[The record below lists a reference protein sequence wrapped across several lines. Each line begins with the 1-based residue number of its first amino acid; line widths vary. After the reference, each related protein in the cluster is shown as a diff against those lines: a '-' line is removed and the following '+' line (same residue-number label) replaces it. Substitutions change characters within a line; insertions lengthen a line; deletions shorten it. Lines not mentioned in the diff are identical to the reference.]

1 MPDLTPLEVDEE
13 EEDAWSYSFPPSNES
28 LPILQQ
34 SQSKRSVTQPSN
46 FNSNINSTFR
56 TSQNGDNSSN
66 NLQMKLLIDTTT
78 TSSKSSLPFPST
90 IQKST
95 PLDPLTTKEDANSV
109 ISKDSKGNA
118 LNEASQSDDK
128 PKFMKDLEEY
138 GSTRNISNSP
148 LSQQSTNEASLLP
161 SPKFIS
167 YRKSKRTVSEG
178 TFDSILDKSPMSPPA
193 SRYDTKL
200 YVDEFY
206 KDSKFRY
213 ATIKRNID
221 FHNNFHSLDLTD
233 RLVDDFACALS
244 REILL
249 QGRIYLSESYICFNS
264 NLLGWVTN
272 LVIQLE
278 EVVKIEKRST
288 AGLFPNAISIETVD
302 GTLHTFA
309 SFLSRDQTHELMLTL
324 WKGKTGKSNNDL
336 TLTSEDELE
345 NGAIDS
351 PNKHI
356 ESYILSLDG
365 DDDDNEL
372 RSLDGSN
379 EDGDESGLDI
389 EEVLSTKLIKL
400 KSESLYTNNGPD
412 THAPTTPNYEKL
424 DAEIELVDE
433 VIDAPMG
440 IVFAILFGPY
450 TKFQTNFLETHDGS
464 EISEF
469 GDFRPSEEDPA
480 VLERKYI
487 YRRELGYSI
496 GPKSTKC
503 EVTETIEHL
512 NFADYIVVVSTT
524 VTPDVP
530 LGGVFSVK
538 TRYVFSWANENHTNL
553 LIYHHVEWTGR
564 SWMKSVIEKLCLSG
578 LTTTTKEM
586 IKELKEEI
594 VQQTYFI
601 DGPPAV
607 KQPLKKKVKK
617 VEPELKNEQP
627 KMEIKP
633 STTAVD
639 VSSCLQ
645 QNITTAF
652 FILFTIVTIIF
663 FMQIRLYGL
672 LRKSNTIAETQLLL
686 TLQLSDLQQKP
697 QVEVQD
703 NVFWNLIHSKLGR
716 KLTSL
721 EKLQFLTY
729 QLQAIHKEKTDDG
742 NTNGLIGS
750 IPKYIRDLI

>member
-1 MPDLTPLEVDEE
+1 MPDLTPLDND
-13 EEDAWSYSFPPSNES
+13 EEDAWSYSFPPSTES

-34 SQSKRSVTQPSN
+34 SQSKRSTTQPS
-46 FNSNINSTFR
+46 NSTFR
-56 TSQNGDNSSN
+56 TWQNGDTSLT

-90 IQKST
+90 IQKSI

-118 LNEASQSDDK
+118 LNEASQTDDK

-148 LSQQSTNEASLLP
+148 LSQQSTNGTNLLP

-178 TFDSILDKSPMSPPA
+178 TFDSMLDKSPMSPPA
-193 SRYDTKL
+193 SRYDPKL

-206 KDSKFRY
+206 KTSKFRY

-309 SFLSRDQTHELMLTL
+309 SFLSRDQTYELMLTL

-345 NGAIDS
+345 NNAIDS
-351 PNKHI
+351 PNKNI

-365 DDDDNEL
+365 DDEEDNDVQ
-372 RSLDGSN
+372 SLDNSG
-379 EDGDESGLDI
+379 EDEEEEESELDI

-400 KSESLYTNNGPD
+400 KSESPYTNNGPD
-412 THAPTTPNYEKL
+412 AHAPTAANYEKL
-424 DAEIELVDE
+424 EAEIELVDE

-464 EISEF
+464 EISEIS
-469 GDFRPSEEDPA
+469 DFRPSEEDPA

-487 YRRELGYSI
+487 YRRALGYSI

-564 SWMKSVIEKLCLSG
+564 SWMKSVIEKLSLSG
-578 LTTTTKEM
+578 LTATTKEL

-594 VQQTYFI
+594 VKQTYFI
-601 DGPPAV
+601 DGPPAI
-607 KQPLKKKVKK
+607 KQPAKKKVKK
-617 VEPELKNEQP
+617 VEPEVKNEP
-627 KMEIKP
+627 KAEIKA
-633 STTAVD
+633 STVD
-639 VSSCLQ
+639 VSSYLQ

-652 FILFTIVTIIF
+652 FILFTIVTIIL

-672 LRKSNTIAETQLLL
+672 LRKSNSIAETQLLL
-686 TLQLSDLQQKP
+686 TLQLTDLQQKP

-729 QLQAIHKEKTDDG
+729 QLQAIHKEKTDDSGGAG
-742 NTNGLIGS
+742 NTIGIIDS

>member
-1 MPDLTPLEVDEE
+1 MPDLTPLDND
-13 EEDAWSYSFPPSNES
+13 EEDAWSYSFPPSTES

-34 SQSKRSVTQPSN
+34 SQSKRSTTQPS
-46 FNSNINSTFR
+46 NSTFR
-56 TSQNGDNSSN
+56 TSQNGDTSLT

-90 IQKST
+90 IQKSI

-118 LNEASQSDDK
+118 LNEASQTDDK

-148 LSQQSTNEASLLP
+148 LSQQSTNGTNLLP

-178 TFDSILDKSPMSPPA
+178 TFDSMLDKSPMSPPA
-193 SRYDTKL
+193 SRYDPKL

-206 KDSKFRY
+206 KTSKFRY

-309 SFLSRDQTHELMLTL
+309 SFLSRDQTYELMLTL

-345 NGAIDS
+345 NNAIDS
-351 PNKHI
+351 PNKNI

-365 DDDDNEL
+365 DDEEDNDVQ
-372 RSLDGSN
+372 SLDNSG
-379 EDGDESGLDI
+379 EDEEEEESELDI

-400 KSESLYTNNGPD
+400 KSESPYTNNGPD
-412 THAPTTPNYEKL
+412 AHAPTAANYEKL
-424 DAEIELVDE
+424 EAEIELVDE

-464 EISEF
+464 EISEIS
-469 GDFRPSEEDPA
+469 DFRPSEEDPA

-487 YRRELGYSI
+487 YRRALGYSI

-564 SWMKSVIEKLCLSG
+564 SWMKSVIEKLSLSG
-578 LTTTTKEM
+578 LTATTKEL

-594 VQQTYFI
+594 VKQTYFI
-601 DGPPAV
+601 DGPPAI
-607 KQPLKKKVKK
+607 KQPAKKKVKK
-617 VEPELKNEQP
+617 VEPEVKNEP
-627 KMEIKP
+627 KAEIKA
-633 STTAVD
+633 STVD
-639 VSSCLQ
+639 VSSYLQ

-652 FILFTIVTIIF
+652 FILFTIVTISL

-672 LRKSNTIAETQLLL
+672 LRKSNSIAETQLLL
-686 TLQLSDLQQKP
+686 TLQLTDLQQKP
-697 QVEVQD
+697 RVEVQD

-729 QLQAIHKEKTDDG
+729 QLQAIHKEKTDDSG
-742 NTNGLIGS
+742 GGDNTNRLIDS